1 MKREDITKLFADA
14 TDEQVSA
21 LLDINSRDI
30 GKAKGGAEKLQTDLD
45 AANAALETAK
55 ATITTLEAAKGDA
68 TALQAEVD
76 RYKLAETERKAA
88 ETAAQLR
95 AGIESRF
102 NAVVGDRAFLHDF
115 VRKGVLDEFEKAL
128 ADKTNAGKGDKD
140 LFDALTVD
148 KGYFASQNPP
158 PPNMGGAPNIDKA
171 TDKEKFQK
179 MSLYEQMVFA
189 NQHPEQAAEYMK

>member
-1 MKREDITKLFADA
+1 MKREDITKLFTDA

-30 GKAKGGAEKLQTDLD
+30 GKAKGGADKLQTDLE

-102 NAVVGDRAFLHDF
+102 NAQVGERAFIHDF
-115 VRKGVLDEFEKAL
+115 VRKGVLDEFDRAL
-128 ADKTNAGKGDKD
+128 ADKANAGKGDKD

-148 KGYFASQNPP
+148 KGYFAAGNQPP
-158 PPNMGGAPNIDKA
+158 VNMGGAANIDKA
-171 TDKEKFQK
+171 TDKDKFQK
-179 MSLYEQMVFA
+179 MSLYEQMLFA
-189 NQHPEQAAEYMK
+189 NAHPEQAAEYNK

>member
-1 MKREDITKLFADA
+1 MKREDITKLFPEA

-55 ATITTLEAAKGDA
+55 ATITTLEAAKGD
-68 TALQAEVD
+68 TVALQAEVD
-76 RYKLAETERKAA
+76 RYKAAEAERKAA

-95 AGIESRF
+95 AAIEARF
-102 NAVVGDRAFLHDF
+102 NAQVGDRAFIHDF

-128 ADKTNAGKGDKD
+128 ADKANAGKGDKD
-140 LFDALTVD
+140 LFDALTTD